1 MDRPFVAQNERERKR
16 LQTLLADL
24 TDRQL
29 ELPMDDDWTVAVTL
43 AHLAFWDQRS
53 LILLRRWQ
61 KTGKVELSPIDI
73 DLTNE
78 ALLPLWR
85 ALPGRTAGE
94 LALAA
99 AEAID
104 RELEAYPKQIIPLI
118 EPAGARYSLY
128 RAKHRQWHL
137 DQIDKAVAKS
147 KE

>member
-1 MDRPFVAQNERERKR
+1 MDRPFAPQNERERKR
-16 LQTLLADL
+16 LQTLVARLS
-24 TDRQL
+24 DR
-29 ELPMDDDWTVAVTL
+29 ELQNPMDDGWTVAVTL

-53 LILLRRWQ
+53 LLLLRRWK

-85 ALPGRTAGE
+85 ALPGRTAAE

-104 RELEAYPKQIIPLI
+104 RELESYPLTLIPAI
-118 EPAGARYSLY
+118 EAAGDRYRLY
-128 RAKHRQWHL
+128 RAEHRQWHL
-137 DQIDKAVAKS
+137 DQIAKALAMS
-147 KE
+147 AG